1 MGYLVSKADCV
12 LTVVNKLSEVDSFW
26 YHTQQLIFFRLDSDL
41 QRMNV

>member
-12 LTVVNKLSEVDSFW
+12 LAVVSKVSEVDSFW
-26 YHTQQLIFFRLDSDL
+26 YHTQQLLFFRLASDL